1 VTESRWTPALDD
13 RLSPR
18 LAMAEPGVAHRPALA
33 TADVVWT
40 FAQLHTQAE
49 ALALRLDLDALPVA
63 ARVAFAAPN
72 TPQTL
77 ALLWALLDRGL
88 CAVPLH
94 PRWTDAER
102 TARLAHVTPHLTLD
116 PGLNVAGRDLQAPDS
131 PWDAAALIF
140 TSGTSGRPKAAV
152 LTRRNLQAA
161 AHASALHLGTTDDD
175 AWLLAMPLAHV
186 GGLSIVTR
194 MLAGRRKVALLPR
207 FDVTAVL
214 QQVTTGRV
222 TLLSVVPAMLHDLL
236 AADTGNL
243 LSRLRI
249 LLVGGDRCPPRLLA
263 EAWAR
268 GWPAL
273 PSYGLTETC
282 AQVATARP
290 QDPSGGAFALPGV
303 ELAVLDDAGLPVAA
317 GVTGEVAVRG
327 ASLCSGYWG
336 QRESHVDA
344 QGFFRTGDLGLQD
357 GTGRLLVAGR
367 RSDRLIS
374 GGENVDPAEVEAV
387 LRACP
392 GVADAVVVGVPD
404 ERWGEV
410 VAALL
415 VAVPGTPLDFPTV
428 AVQAADRLAVH
439 ARPRKWAQA
448 LALPRNSGGK
458 VDRAAVRRQF
468 E

>member
-1 VTESRWTPALDD
+1 MTPSRWTPAPDD

-18 LAMAEPGVAHRPALA
+18 LALAELGVAHRPALA
-33 TADVVWT
+33 TADADWT

-49 ALALRLDLDALPVA
+49 ALALRLGLDALPVA

-72 TPQTL
+72 TPQSV

-88 CAVPLH
+88 CAIPLH

-102 TARLAHVTPHLTLD
+102 AVRLTHVTPHLTLD
-116 PGLNVAGRDLQAPDS
+116 AALDVVGRDPQAPDS
-131 PWDAAALIF
+131 PWDAAALMF
-140 TSGTSGRPKAAV
+140 TSGTSGRPKAAI

-161 AHASALHLGTTDDD
+161 AHASAVHLGTADDD

-194 MLAGRRKVALLPR
+194 MLADRRKVALLPR

-214 QQVTTGRV
+214 EQVAAGRV

-273 PSYGLTETC
+273 PTYGLTETC
-282 AQVATARP
+282 AQAATARP
-290 QDPSGGAFALPGV
+290 QDPSGGACALPGV
-303 ELAVLDDAGLPVAA
+303 ELAVLDDAGLPVAT
-317 GVTGEVAVRG
+317 GETGEVAVRG
-327 ASLCSGYWG
+327 PSLCAGYWA

-344 QGFFRTGDLGLQD
+344 RGFFHTGDVGLLD
-357 GTGRLLVAGR
+357 GAGRLTVVGR

-374 GGENVDPAEVEAV
+374 GGENVAPAEVEAV

-392 GVADAVVVGVPD
+392 GVADAAVVGVPD

-410 VAALL
+410 VAALV
-415 VAVPGTPLDFPTV
+415 VAMPGTQLDFQTV
-428 AVQAADRLAVH
+428 AAHIADRLAVH

-448 LALPRNSGGK
+448 LELPRNSGGK
-458 VDRAAVRRQF
+458 VDRGAVRRCF
-468 E
+468 G